1 MDPTKECGLSQ
12 RWALCAMC
20 LLAAPVFASDPEIAL
35 QIQDHRFAPSELRV
49 PSGVKIRLV
58 VQNNDASPEEFD
70 SHDLNRE
77 KVVLGNSKAVLF
89 IGPLKPGRYS
99 FIGEY
104 NESTAKGVVIAE

>member
-1 MDPTKECGLSQ
+1 LSQ
-12 RWALCAMC
+12 RWALWATC
-20 LLAAPVFASDPEIAL
+20 LAAPVLASDPEIAL

-49 PSGVKIRLV
+49 PAGVKIRLV

-104 NESTAKGVVIAE
+104 NENTAKGVVIAE